1 MKISASYWMFEGGLE
16 AQKPIT
22 EAMTEAKNLGYD
34 AIELCIASSGV
45 LTHEATQ
52 AQSHSREASFD
63 EEPDRNEGRN
73 YADEHYC
80 HHERSRYDPRS

>member
-1 MKISASYWMFEGGLE
+1 MVELFE
-16 AQKPIT
+16 PIGSDWDD
-22 EAMTEAKNLGYD
+22 EESD
-34 AIELCIASSGV
+34 WD
-45 LTHEATQ
+45 
-52 AQSHSREASFD
+52 D